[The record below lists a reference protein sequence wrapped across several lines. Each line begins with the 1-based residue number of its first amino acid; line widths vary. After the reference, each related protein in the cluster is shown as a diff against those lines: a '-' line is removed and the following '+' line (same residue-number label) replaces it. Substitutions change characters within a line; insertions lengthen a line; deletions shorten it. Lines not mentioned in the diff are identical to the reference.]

1 LKLKIIKK
9 EKQMAIAINQDALD
23 KLAFCFGRNSAQY
36 NAIVS
41 AAANAS
47 FLEEEI
53 KKRSIWVRH
62 MVSIY

>member
-1 LKLKIIKK
+1 MIVALTKG
-9 EKQMAIAINQDALD
+9 ALD
-23 KLAFCFGRNSAQY
+23 KLALCFGLNSAQY
-36 NAIVS
+36 DAIVS
-41 AAANAS
+41 VATNAS